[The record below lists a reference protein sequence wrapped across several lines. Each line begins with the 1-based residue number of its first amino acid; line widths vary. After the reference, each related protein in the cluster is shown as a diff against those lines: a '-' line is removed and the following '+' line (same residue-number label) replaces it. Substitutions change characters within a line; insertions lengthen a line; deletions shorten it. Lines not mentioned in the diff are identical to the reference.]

1 MASDASPRLGALR
14 LGSFGSQKLFIFV
27 TTREYA
33 RSKVGYPPLMAH
45 PELLEI
51 IGVCEEMLARQDRLI
66 ARFKK
71 EGRDTSDAIWLRRQ
85 ITDLLDSIEDGIRVF
100 EAGRLN

>member
-1 MASDASPRLGALR
+1 
-14 LGSFGSQKLFIFV
+14 
-27 TTREYA
+27 
-33 RSKVGYPPLMAH
+33 MAH

-51 IGVCEEMLARQDRLI
+51 IGVCEAMLARQDRLI
-66 ARFKK
+66 ATFKK

-100 EAGRLN
+100 AARRLN